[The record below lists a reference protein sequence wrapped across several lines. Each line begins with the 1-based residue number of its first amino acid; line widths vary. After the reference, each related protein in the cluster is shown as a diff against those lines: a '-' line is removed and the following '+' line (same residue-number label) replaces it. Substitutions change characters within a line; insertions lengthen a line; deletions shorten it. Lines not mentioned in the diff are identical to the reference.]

1 MIDRV
6 VAVVKFKVKKGF
18 DEAFIK
24 AVEEYPSDYI
34 AFERMISIGDREYI
48 SVTEYA
54 SIDDIVAN
62 EEIGQNWLDSIDHML
77 ERFDDSR
84 TEAVSG
90 NLVYS
95 YDSPT

>member
-6 VAVVKFKVKKGF
+6 VAVVKFKVKEGF
-18 DEAFIK
+18 DESYIR

-48 SVTEYA
+48 SVTKHA
-54 SIDDIVAN
+54 SIDDIGAN
-62 EEIGQNWLDSIDHML
+62 EEIGQDWLDSIDHML
-77 ERFDDSR
+77 KRFDDSR

-90 NLVYS
+90 NLVYC
-95 YDSPT
+95 YNRPT